1 MIDSE
6 KTIKIPVTV
15 KNGAVIFPDDFNL
28 NALNK
33 EFQAEIILS
42 ETDFADKRVF
52 QLLAKE
58 TEVEFLPEGTS
69 LLVNVST
76 KERIGED
83 LERKIIKTGENT
95 PQGKY
100 GGFIEIIL
108 HAEQRIMLRGTKLGQ
123 LLDCPIFIPA
133 LPEETAKSINHA
145 YKIIS
150 TKFELWRRSNT
161 GSVFLKVFYKNEN
174 TGLWLTLNKHR
185 DQVEIE
191 NKKKI
196 SNSTKENS

>member
-1 MIDSE
+1 MIVPDSN

-28 NALNK
+28 GALRK
-33 EFQAEIILS
+33 DFQTELILS
-42 ETDFADKRVF
+42 ETDFADKNLF
-52 QLLAKE
+52 HQLAKE
-58 TEVEFLPEGTS
+58 TEVDFLPEGTS

-76 KERIGED
+76 KERIAEK
-83 LERKIIKTGENT
+83 LEEKIIRTGKDT

-108 HAEQRIMLRGTKLGQ
+108 HAKQRMMLRGTKQGQ

-133 LPEETAKSINHA
+133 LPEEAAKSINHA

-150 TKFELWRRSNT
+150 TKFEPWRRSNT
-161 GSVFLKVFYKNEN
+161 GSVFLKVFYRDEN
-174 TGLWLTLNKHR
+174 NGLWRTLNKHR
-185 DQVEIE
+185 DQVETE
-191 NKKKI
+191 NKKTI
-196 SNSTKENS
+196 SNSTK

>member
-1 MIDSE
+1 MNHDSD

-28 NALNK
+28 GALCK
-33 EFQAEIILS
+33 DFQTELILS
-42 ETDFADKRVF
+42 EADFADKNLFR
-52 QLLAKE
+52 QLAKE

-76 KERIGED
+76 KERIAEK
-83 LERKIIKTGENT
+83 LEEKIIRTGKDT

-100 GGFIEIIL
+100 GGYIEIIL
-108 HAEQRIMLRGTKLGQ
+108 HAPQQMKLRGTKQGQ

-133 LPEETAKSINHA
+133 LPEESAKSINHA

-150 TKFELWRRSNT
+150 TKFEPWRRSNT
-161 GSVFLKVFYKNEN
+161 GSVFLKVFYKNG
-174 TGLWLTLNKHR
+174 TTRLWRTLNER
-185 DQVEIE
+185 RNQVEAE
-191 NKKKI
+191 NKKTT
-196 SNSTKENS
+196 SNSTK